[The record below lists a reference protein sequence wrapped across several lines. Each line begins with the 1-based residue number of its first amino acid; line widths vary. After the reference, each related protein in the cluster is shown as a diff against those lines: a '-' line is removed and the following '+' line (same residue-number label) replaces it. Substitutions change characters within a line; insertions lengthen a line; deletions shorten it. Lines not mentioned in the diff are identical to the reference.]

1 MKLLVANRGEIA
13 SRVFATARRLGW
25 RTVAVYAEPDRDAP
39 FVRQADE
46 SRCIGPAALDQSY
59 LSASA
64 VLDAAAATGAD
75 AVHPGYGFLS
85 ENAEFAQAVIAAG
98 LTWVGPHPDAI
109 ARMGAKIE
117 ARAVAET
124 AGVPTIPGAS
134 DGDLAE
140 THDNSETADAPMTR
154 GTRDGDL
161 AAAAD
166 QIGFPVL
173 VKASAGGGGKGIR
186 IVRSASEFDAA
197 LSEART
203 EALRS
208 FGDDR
213 VIVERYIERPRHVE
227 VQVVGDQ
234 HGNVIH
240 LGTRDC
246 SSQRRYQKLLEEA
259 PAPNLPDTTRE
270 GLHSAAV
277 TLARHI
283 GYDNAGTVEFIV
295 DADTGEFFFLETNTR
310 LQVEHPVTEA
320 VTGLDLVELQ
330 LRAAVGEPL
339 GVAQADVTFDG
350 HSIEAR
356 INAEDPADGFS
367 PRAGPVRHLAVPPDV
382 RWDASVAAGSSI
394 TPYYDPM
401 AAKLIV
407 SGPTRDAALDSLRDA
422 LDRLVLGPVPTN
434 AGFLRWLI
442 DTPQLRDSQM
452 TTNVIDALDA
462 EHFPQPPLADE
473 AAPVAAAAWLDHL
486 RCQRGTSSGSPWTG
500 LGPFR
505 LTEHQSAAV
514 VILRDTDGNL
524 HEIAA
529 EALARPY
536 RAPEEA
542 ADNGEIGTAPSSRN
556 RSPATHAAT
565 DVQSVSVGPRAASS
579 VTDDSVA
586 VNIDGYTFTFAVPDR
601 SDAWAHSGAA
611 DAGTAD
617 AVAAPFPAVVVEVPV
632 APGDHVSAGDAVAV
646 VEAMKMLHSLTAPGA
661 GTVAEVRCS
670 PGEAVEA
677 NQVLVTFAQS

>member
-39 FVRQADE
+39 FVRLADE

-85 ENAEFAQAVIAAG
+85 ENTEFAQAVIAAG

-109 ARMGAKIE
+109 AQMGAKIE
-117 ARAVAET
+117 ARTIAAA

-134 DGDLAE
+134 E
-140 THDNSETADAPMTR
+140 
-154 GTRDGDL
+154 GDL
-161 AAAAD
+161 AAAAEH
-166 QIGFPVL
+166 IGFPVL
-173 VKASAGGGGKGIR
+173 IKASAGGGGKGIR
-186 IVRSASEFDAA
+186 IVRSAGEFDAA
-197 LSEART
+197 LNEART

-213 VIVERYIERPRHVE
+213 VIVERCIERPRHVE
-227 VQVVGDQ
+227 VQVMGDR
-234 HGNVIH
+234 HGNVVH

-246 SSQRRYQKLLEEA
+246 SSQRRYQKLIEEA
-259 PAPNLPDTTRE
+259 PAANLPDATRE

-320 VTGLDLVELQ
+320 ITGLDLVELQ

-339 GVAQADVTFDG
+339 GVAQADVTFTG

-382 RWDASVAAGSSI
+382 RWDASVEAGSSI

-407 SGPTRDAALDSLRDA
+407 NSPTRDAALDSLRDA
-422 LDRLVLGPVPTN
+422 LDQLVLGPVRTN

-442 DTPQLRDSQM
+442 GTPQLRDSEM
-452 TTNVIDALDA
+452 TTNVIDALDIKQ
-462 EHFPQPPLADE
+462 FPQPPTAAD

-486 RCQRGTSSGSPWTG
+486 RRQRSARSTSPWTG

-505 LTEHQSAAV
+505 LTEHLSSAA

-524 HEIAA
+524 HEVAA
-529 EALARPY
+529 DALAHPY
-536 RAPEEA
+536 RAPE
-542 ADNGEIGTAPSSRN
+542 GT
-556 RSPATHAAT
+556 T
-565 DVQSVSVGPRAASS
+565 ASS
-579 VTDDSVA
+579 VTADSVA
-586 VNIDGYTFTFAVPDR
+586 VNIDGYTLTFEVPDR

-646 VEAMKMLHSLTAPGA
+646 VEAMKMLHSLAAPGA

>member
-1 MKLLVANRGEIA
+1 M
-13 SRVFATARRLGW
+13 
-25 RTVAVYAEPDRDAP
+25 
-39 FVRQADE
+39 
-46 SRCIGPAALDQSY
+46 
-59 LSASA
+59 
-64 VLDAAAATGAD
+64 
-75 AVHPGYGFLS
+75 
-85 ENAEFAQAVIAAG
+85 
-98 LTWVGPHPDAI
+98 
-109 ARMGAKIE
+109 
-117 ARAVAET
+117 
-124 AGVPTIPGAS
+124 
-134 DGDLAE
+134 
-140 THDNSETADAPMTR
+140 
-154 GTRDGDL
+154 
-161 AAAAD
+161 
-166 QIGFPVL
+166 
-173 VKASAGGGGKGIR
+173 
-186 IVRSASEFDAA
+186 
-197 LSEART
+197 
-203 EALRS
+203 
-208 FGDDR
+208 
-213 VIVERYIERPRHVE
+213 IVERYIERPRHVE
-227 VQVVGDQ
+227 VQVMGDR
-234 HGNVIH
+234 HGSVIH

-259 PAPNLPDTTRE
+259 PAPNLPDATRE

-339 GVAQADVTFDG
+339 GVTQADVTFTG

-367 PRAGPVRHLAVPPDV
+367 PRAGPVRHLAVPPNV
-382 RWDASVAAGSSI
+382 RWDASVETGSDI

-407 SGPTRDAALDSLRDA
+407 NGPTRDAALDALRDA
-422 LDRLVLGPVPTN
+422 LDQLVLGPVPTN
-434 AGFLRWLI
+434 AGFLRWLV
-442 DTPQLRDSQM
+442 DAPQLRDSEM
-452 TTNVIDALDA
+452 TTNVIDALHA
-462 EHFPQPPLADE
+462 EQFPQPPTADD
-473 AAPVAAAAWLDHL
+473 AAPAAAAAWLEHV
-486 RCQRGTSSGSPWTG
+486 RRQRRARDASPWTG

-505 LTEHQSAAV
+505 LTEHQSTAA

-524 HEIAA
+524 HEVASDAMASDTDTRSA
-529 EALARPY
+529 E
-536 RAPEEA
+536 
-542 ADNGEIGTAPSSRN
+542 GT
-556 RSPATHAAT
+556 T
-565 DVQSVSVGPRAASS
+565 ASS
-579 VTDDSVA
+579 VTADSVA
-586 VNIDGYTFTFAVPDR
+586 INIDGYTLTFDVPDR

-632 APGDHVSAGDAVAV
+632 APGDHVSAGDAVVV

-661 GTVAEVRCS
+661 GTVAEVRCA

>member
-109 ARMGAKIE
+109 AQMGAKIE
-117 ARAVAET
+117 ARTIAAA

-134 DGDLAE
+134 E
-140 THDNSETADAPMTR
+140 
-154 GTRDGDL
+154 GDL
-161 AAAAD
+161 AAAAEH
-166 QIGFPVL
+166 IGFPVL
-173 VKASAGGGGKGIR
+173 IKASAGGGGKGIR
-186 IVRSASEFDAA
+186 IVRSAGEFDAA
-197 LSEART
+197 LNEART

-213 VIVERYIERPRHVE
+213 VIVERCIERPRHVE
-227 VQVVGDQ
+227 VQVMGDR
-234 HGNVIH
+234 HDNVVH

-246 SSQRRYQKLLEEA
+246 SSQRRYQKLMEEA
-259 PAPNLPDTTRE
+259 PAPNLPEATRD

-320 VTGLDLVELQ
+320 ITGLDLVELQ

-339 GVAQADVTFDG
+339 GVAQADVTFTG

-382 RWDASVAAGSSI
+382 RWDASVEAGSSI

-422 LDRLVLGPVPTN
+422 LDQLVLGPVPTN

-442 DTPQLRDSQM
+442 GTPQLRDSEL
-452 TTNVIDALDA
+452 TTNVIDALDI
-462 EHFPQPPLADE
+462 EQFLQPPTAAD

-486 RCQRGTSSGSPWTG
+486 RRQRSAGSTSPWTG

-505 LTEHQSAAV
+505 LTEHLSSAA

-524 HEIAA
+524 HEVAQQ
-529 EALARPY
+529 
-536 RAPEEA
+536 
-542 ADNGEIGTAPSSRN
+542 G
-556 RSPATHAAT
+556 
-565 DVQSVSVGPRAASS
+565 SVRQAAAS
-579 VTDDSVA
+579 TTHDSVA
-586 VNIDGYTFTFAVPDR
+586 INIDGYTLTFGVPDR

-611 DAGTAD
+611 DTDTAD

>member
-1 MKLLVANRGEIA
+1 MLGFGVQHAKAVMKLLVANRGEIA

-25 RTVAVYAEPDRDAP
+25 RTLAVFAEPDSDASFVRDA
-39 FVRQADE
+39 DE
-46 SRCIGPAALDQSY
+46 AVCIGPAALDRSY
-59 LSASA
+59 LDMGAI
-64 VLDAAAATGAD
+64 VAAGCDSNAD

-109 ARMGAKIE
+109 AQMGAKIE
-117 ARAVAET
+117 ARAIAAA

-134 DGDLAE
+134 E
-140 THDNSETADAPMTR
+140 
-154 GTRDGDL
+154 GDL

-186 IVRSASEFDAA
+186 IVRSPHEFDDALAA
-197 LSEART
+197 AQT

-227 VQVVGDQ
+227 VQVLGDQ

-259 PAPNLPDTTRE
+259 PAPNLPDASRE

-283 GYDNAGTVEFIV
+283 GYDNAGTIEFIV

-320 VTGLDLVELQ
+320 VTGIDLVELQ

-339 GVAQADVTFDG
+339 GVTQADVTVTG

-367 PRAGPVRHLAVPPDV
+367 PRAGPVRHLSVPPEV
-382 RWDASVAAGSSI
+382 RWDASVEAGSDI

-401 AAKLIV
+401 AAKLVV
-407 SGPTRDAALDSLRDA
+407 SGPTRDTALDSLRDA
-422 LDRLVLGPVPTN
+422 LDQLVLGPVPTN
-434 AGFLRWLI
+434 AGFLRWLV
-442 DTPQLRDSQM
+442 DTPQMRDSEM

-462 EHFPQPPLADE
+462 EQFPQPPTAAE
-473 AAPVAAAAWLDHL
+473 AAPTAAAAWLGHV
-486 RCQRGTSSGSPWTG
+486 RRRRGARSTSPWTG

-505 LTEHQSAAV
+505 LTEHQSAAA
-514 VILRDTDGNL
+514 VILRDADGNL
-524 HEIAA
+524 HEVTAD
-529 EALARPY
+529 ALARPY
-536 RAPEEA
+536 RTPAET
-542 ADNGEIGTAPSSRN
+542 ADNGEIGAATSRDSLN
-556 RSPATHAAT
+556 PATDAGKDA
-565 DVQSVSVGPRAASS
+565 QSMPAGLPGPSS
-579 VTDDSVA
+579 VTAESVA
-586 VNIDGYTFTFAVPDR
+586 VNIDGYTLTFDVPDR

-611 DAGTAD
+611 DAGAAD

-632 APGDHVSAGDAVAV
+632 APGDHVSAGDTVVA

-661 GTVAEVRCS
+661 GTVAEVRCA

-677 NQVLVTFAQS
+677 NQVLVTFNES

>member
-59 LSASA
+59 LSAST

-85 ENAEFAQAVIAAG
+85 ENADFARAVIAAG

-109 ARMGAKIE
+109 AQMGAKIE
-117 ARAVAET
+117 ARAIAT
-124 AGVPTIPGAS
+124 AAGVPTIPGTS
-134 DGDLAE
+134 
-140 THDNSETADAPMTR
+140 
-154 GTRDGDL
+154 DGDL

-186 IVRSASEFDAA
+186 IVRSPHEFDDALAA
-197 LSEART
+197 ART

-227 VQVVGDQ
+227 VQVMGDQ
-234 HGNVIH
+234 HGSVIH

-259 PAPNLPDTTRE
+259 PAPSLPEATRD

-277 TLARHI
+277 MLARHI

-330 LRAAVGEPL
+330 LRAAVGKPL
-339 GVAQADVTFDG
+339 GVTQADVTFDG

-367 PRAGPVRHLAVPPDV
+367 PRAGPVRHLAVPTDV
-382 RWDASVAAGSSI
+382 RWDASVEAGSSI

-407 SGPTRDAALDSLRDA
+407 SSPTRDAALDALCDA

-462 EHFPQPPLADE
+462 EQFPQPPTATE

-486 RCQRGTSSGSPWTG
+486 RRQRRSGDASPWTR

-505 LTEHQSAAV
+505 LTEHQSAAAV
-514 VILRDTDGNL
+514 VLRDADGNL
-524 HEIAA
+524 HEVTVD
-529 EALARPY
+529 ALARPH
-536 RAPEEA
+536 RAAEEA
-542 ADNGEIGTAPSSRN
+542 ADNGETGANPSSHDL
-556 RSPATHAAT
+556 SPATDADEDA
-565 DVQSVSVGPRAASS
+565 QSMPAGPRAANS
-579 VTDDSVA
+579 VTADSVA
-586 VNIDGYTFTFAVPDR
+586 VNIDGYTLTFDVPDR

-611 DAGTAD
+611 DAGAAD

-632 APGDHVSAGDAVAV
+632 APGDHVSAGDAVVA
-646 VEAMKMLHSLTAPGA
+646 VEAMKMLHSLAAPGA
-661 GTVAEVRCS
+661 GTVAEVRCA
-670 PGEAVEA
+670 PGDAVEA
-677 NQVLVTFAQS
+677 NQVLVTFTDS